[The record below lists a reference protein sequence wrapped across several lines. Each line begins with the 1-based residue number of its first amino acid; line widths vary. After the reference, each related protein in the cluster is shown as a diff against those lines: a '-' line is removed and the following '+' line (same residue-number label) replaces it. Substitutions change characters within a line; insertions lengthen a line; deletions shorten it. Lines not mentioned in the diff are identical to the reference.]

1 MELEEHLGGHCNKTH
16 TDVTTTNWLKHEH
29 DVKSILD
36 IGCGPGGM
44 QNICESMGIEWFGID
59 GDHTVL
65 PESNTLLHDFT
76 VGPPKI
82 ERTFDCVWSVEF
94 LEHVEDKYIDNFMKA
109 FQLSTNIAV
118 VTAAPPGW
126 PGHHHVNCQLPEYW
140 IEVFDSYGFEYNADL
155 TDTVKA
161 ISSMRKPFLQKNG
174 MVFLKK

>member
-44 QNICESMGIEWFGID
+44 QNICESMGIEWFCIY

-94 LEHVEDKYIDNFMKA
+94 LEHV
-109 FQLSTNIAV
+109 
-118 VTAAPPGW
+118 
-126 PGHHHVNCQLPEYW
+126 
-140 IEVFDSYGFEYNADL
+140 
-155 TDTVKA
+155 
-161 ISSMRKPFLQKNG
+161 
-174 MVFLKK
+174 